1 MTHKLG
7 CPLHTEKWAGRAMN
21 HSRHHYL
28 LQWLS
33 NGTEAQGANLSSDH
47 REIHCCCSGVATTSL
62 IHRKGTDIAAAF
74 LQSSWWQLSQCRT
87 QLWCPIPSLF
97 QMTPS
102 HDLPKYHLHEVVVP
116 KEAVT
121 PAAAATEKWQ
131 IIFPELTDLLCVKRF
146 LNIPLSQP
154 QQRHM
159 SLCFPLVAGLLVT
172 EAPGP
177 ERPLRS
183 WSPVIFYCRQTH
195 YISPLI
201 NVINRTCKNSLG

>member
-47 REIHCCCSGVATTSL
+47 REKFVAAAQELPPLQSPTEKEQT
-62 IHRKGTDIAAAF
+62 AAAF

-121 PAAAATEKWQ
+121 PAATEKWQ
-131 IIFPELTDLLCVKRF
+131 IFFPELTDLLCVKRF
-146 LNIPLSQP
+146 LIIPLSQP

-159 SLCFPLVAGLLVT
+159 SLCFPLVAGLPVT

-183 WSPVIFYCRQTH
+183 WSPIIFYCRQTH

-201 NVINRTCKNSLG
+201 NVINCTRKNSLG